1 MHMPQTTPEFT
12 GEYFIPGESG
22 ERIEADHMER
32 YKFASR
38 YARGKSVLDIA
49 CGVGYSA
56 PILVGGGAISY
67 DGVDINEELTAYAN
81 QHFGTTAI
89 RYHTG
94 DIRTFG
100 IGSQYDLITCF
111 ETIEHVQDY
120 KSALMNL
127 HRLLKD
133 GGLLLISSPNR
144 KITSPGCHSLSDEP
158 ANKFHTQEFIPE
170 ELLSA
175 LRDAGFSAGASGVFG
190 QRQRFS
196 GLASLRRIAP
206 KFVSRLERAV
216 DRLAS
221 PAPTPAKWLH
231 DSRYFLVAASKR

>member
-1 MHMPQTTPEFT
+1 MHESQATPKFT

-56 PILVGGGAISY
+56 PILVASGATSY
-67 DGVDINEELTAYAN
+67 DGVDINEGLTSYAN
-81 QHFGTTAI
+81 QHFGAEAV

-94 DIRTFG
+94 DIRTFVTG
-100 IGSQYDLITCF
+100 RQYDLITCF

-120 KSALMNL
+120 RSALLNL
-127 HRLLKD
+127 HRLLKE

-144 KITSPGCHSLSDEP
+144 RITSPDCRILSDKP
-158 ANKFHTQEFIPE
+158 ANRFHTQEFVPD
-170 ELLSA
+170 ELLTA
-175 LRDAGFSAGASGVFG
+175 LRDAGFSARHSDVFG
-190 QRQRFS
+190 QRQRFR
-196 GLASLRRIAP
+196 GLASMRRIAP
-206 KFVSRLERAV
+206 GLVSRLERAV

-221 PAPTPAKWLH
+221 PAPTPAKRLH
-231 DSRYFLVAASKR
+231 DSRYFLVAASK